1 MATWEDVR
9 RIAGALPEVVETNGS
24 WRVRGKPVAWERP
37 LRRSD
42 YEALGEAAPEGPIL
56 GVRTPDV
63 GVKEALISDAPDVLF
78 TTPFDGYPAVLV
90 DLDAAS
96 VEDLEEVILEAWA
109 AQAPKASLQGVPGRA
124 RPRLDAPLFRGGS
137 SP

>member
-1 MATWEDVR
+1 V
-9 RIAGALPEVVETNGS
+9 G
-24 WRVRGKPVAWERP
+24 WERP

-63 GVKEALISDAPDVLF
+63 GVKEALISDAPDVFF
-78 TTPFDGYPAVLV
+78 TTPHFDGYPAVLV

-124 RPRLDAPLFRGGS
+124 WPRLDAPLFRGGS

>member
-63 GVKEALISDAPDVLF
+63 GVKEALISDAPDVFF
-78 TTPFDGYPAVLV
+78 TTPPSTA
-90 DLDAAS
+90 
-96 VEDLEEVILEAWA
+96 I
-109 AQAPKASLQGVPGRA
+109 
-124 RPRLDAPLFRGGS
+124 RPCS
-137 SP
+137 STSTRRRWRTWKR